1 MNAFDHGPLSIELTV
16 AKRDPGL
23 RDPDTFPVFLTQRH
37 DDVSIPHGLVVCGD
51 QSIRGALSEVL
62 FHCGVAPAFAST
74 VREAVL
80 DIAKR
85 DRSFALC
92 QDALRDGSYEDL
104 LRIRDAFGSS
114 LPLIV
119 ISRAGDWPDYFRAI
133 DQGAYDFLAY
143 PLIPGELQRIIR
155 NLLGDPLL
163 LTSRS
168 SLNCVWSKCL

>member
-1 MNAFDHGPLSIELTV
+1 MNACDHGPLSIELTV
-16 AKRDPGL
+16 AQRDPGL
-23 RDPDTFPVFLTQRH
+23 RDPDAFPVFLTQRR
-37 DDVSIPHGLVVCGD
+37 DDVSIPHGLVVCRD
-51 QSIRGALSEVL
+51 QSICGALTGVL
-62 FHCGVAPAFAST
+62 VHCGVAPVFAST
-74 VREAVL
+74 VREAAL

-119 ISRAGDWPDYFRAI
+119 ISRTGEWPDYFRAI

-155 NLLGDPLL
+155 NLLGDPYLRLRASPLL
-163 LTSRS
+163 RLFG
-168 SLNCVWSKCL
+168 

>member
-1 MNAFDHGPLSIELTV
+1 MNVFDHGPLSIELTV

-143 PLIPGELQRIIR
+143 PLIPGELERIIR
-155 NLLGDPLL
+155 NLLGDPYLRLRASPLL
-163 LTSRS
+163 RLFG
-168 SLNCVWSKCL
+168 

>member
-1 MNAFDHGPLSIELTV
+1 MIAFDHGPLSIELTV

-37 DDVSIPHGLVVCGD
+37 DDVSIPHGLVVCRE
-51 QSIRGALSEVL
+51 QSIRGSLSEVL
-62 FHCGVAPAFAST
+62 LHCGVAPVFAST
-74 VREAVL
+74 IREAVL

>member
-1 MNAFDHGPLSIELTV
+1 MNVFDHGPLSIELI
-16 AKRDPGL
+16 AQDDPGL
-23 RDPDTFPVFLTQRH
+23 PDPDAFPAFLTQHH
-37 DDVSIPHGLVVCGD
+37 DDVSIPHGLVVCRD

>member
-1 MNAFDHGPLSIELTV
+1 MTMFQFPMALWFAGSNPSAAVSVRFSSI
-16 AKRDPGL
+16 
-23 RDPDTFPVFLTQRH
+23 
-37 DDVSIPHGLVVCGD
+37 
-51 QSIRGALSEVL
+51 
-62 FHCGVAPAFAST
+62 GVALVFAST
-74 VREAVL
+74 IREAVL

-92 QDALRDGSYEDL
+92 QDALRDGGYEDL

-119 ISRAGDWPDYFRAI
+119 ISRTGDWPDYFRAI

-155 NLLGDPLL
+155 NLLGDPFLL
-163 LTSRS
+163 L
-168 SLNCVWSKCL
+168 LG

>member
-1 MNAFDHGPLSIELTV
+1 MFQFPMALWFAGSNPSAAVSVRFSSI
-16 AKRDPGL
+16 
-23 RDPDTFPVFLTQRH
+23 
-37 DDVSIPHGLVVCGD
+37 
-51 QSIRGALSEVL
+51 
-62 FHCGVAPAFAST
+62 GVALVFAST
-74 VREAVL
+74 IREAVL

-92 QDALRDGSYEDL
+92 QDALRDGGYEDL

-119 ISRAGDWPDYFRAI
+119 ISRTGDWPDYFRAI

-155 NLLGDPLL
+155 NLLGDPFLL
-163 LTSRS
+163 L
-168 SLNCVWSKCL
+168 LG

>member
-1 MNAFDHGPLSIELTV
+1 MNAFDHGTLSIELTV
-16 AKRDPGL
+16 AQRDPGL
-23 RDPDTFPVFLTQRH
+23 RDPDAFPVFLTQRH

-62 FHCGVAPAFAST
+62 FHCGVAPVFAST
-74 VREAVL
+74 VREAAL

-119 ISRAGDWPDYFRAI
+119 ISRTGDWPDYFRAI

-155 NLLGDPLL
+155 NLLGDPYLL
-163 LTSRS
+163 PRPSPLLR
-168 SLNCVWSKCL
+168 LFG

>member
-1 MNAFDHGPLSIELTV
+1 MALWFAGSNPSAAVSVRFSSI
-16 AKRDPGL
+16 
-23 RDPDTFPVFLTQRH
+23 
-37 DDVSIPHGLVVCGD
+37 
-51 QSIRGALSEVL
+51 
-62 FHCGVAPAFAST
+62 GVALVFAST
-74 VREAVL
+74 IREAVL

-92 QDALRDGSYEDL
+92 QDALRDGGYEDL

-119 ISRAGDWPDYFRAI
+119 ISRTGDWPDYFRAI

-155 NLLGDPLL
+155 NLLGDPFLL
-163 LTSRS
+163 L
-168 SLNCVWSKCL
+168 LG